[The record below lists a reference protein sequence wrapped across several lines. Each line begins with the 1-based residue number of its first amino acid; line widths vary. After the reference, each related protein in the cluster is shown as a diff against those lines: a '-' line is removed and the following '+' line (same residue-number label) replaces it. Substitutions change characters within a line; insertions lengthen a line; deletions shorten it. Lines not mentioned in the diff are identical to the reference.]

1 MYEKYEQVACS
12 LIFNVTECGSTGQMG
27 KAEHCSIYPSIAR
40 DWASSQ
46 KTLFFIL
53 SFIVTHNLSFN
64 NVRIRNFTFDNM
76 NVMV

>member
-1 MYEKYEQVACS
+1 
-12 LIFNVTECGSTGQMG
+12 MG
-27 KAEHCSIYPSIAR
+27 EAEHCSIYPSIAR